1 MAAAPYT
8 DLALYRRLLGLVR
21 PYLAQLA
28 GLLLLSL
35 LGSGLV
41 LLTPVPLKLAVDR
54 MEGEP
59 LPDFLEAVLPG
70 GVADSDT
77 ALFALAAGMVVVL
90 ALLTHVQD
98 LAALLLRTS
107 VGERLALDFRT
118 QLFHRVQRLSLSY
131 HDEKGTAD
139 STYRIQYDAPAVQYL
154 TTDGILPLATECILV
169 VMMLYVTF
177 RIDWQLALVAT
188 AVVPLMLL
196 AGRYYRHHLRDQAHE
211 VKNLE
216 SSAFSVVGE
225 ALSALRV
232 VKAFGQEDRE
242 QERFVRHAR
251 AGLAA
256 RLRLYFAEGGFSF
269 LVGMTIAVGTA
280 AVLYLG
286 MTHVREK
293 TLTLGD
299 LLLVLGYVA
308 LVYGP
313 LDTISKKLAGMQ
325 SHLASAERA
334 FALLDEAADVPEKPG
349 ARPLPRAAGAVAF
362 ENVSFGYDPKNPILH
377 GIHFEVRPGTR
388 LGIAGT
394 TGAGKTTLV
403 NLLTRFYDPLGGRIL
418 LDGVDLRD
426 YRLADV
432 RSQFAIVL
440 QDPVLFSTSIAENI
454 AYARPGAS
462 EKEIIAAARAAN
474 AHEFITQ
481 LPDGYET
488 PVGERGMRLS
498 GGERQRIALARAFLK
513 DAPILILDE
522 PTSSV
527 DVRTEMGIMEAM
539 ERLMRGRTTFLIAH
553 RLGTLHHC
561 DLLARV
567 EHGQLVALRPDVA
580 EAIREA
586 ETLGRVN
593 GSAGVGT
600 AQVEP

>member
-1 MAAAPYT
+1 MASALYT
-8 DLALYRRLLGLVR
+8 DLTLYRRLFRQVR
-21 PYLAQLA
+21 PYLAHLG

-35 LGSGLV
+35 LGSGLI

-54 MEGEP
+54 LEGEP
-59 LPDFLEAVLPG
+59 LPGFLEALLPG
-70 GVADSDT
+70 DLADSDP
-77 ALFALAAGMVVVL
+77 AVFALAAGMVVAL

-98 LAALLLRTS
+98 LTALLLRAY
-107 VGERLALDFRT
+107 VGEQLALGFRT
-118 QLFHRVQRLSLSY
+118 RLFRHVQRLSPSY

-139 STYRIQYDAPAVQYL
+139 AAYRIQYDAPAIQYL
-154 TTDGILPLATECILV
+154 TTDGVLPLLTECVLV
-169 VMMLYVTF
+169 VLMLYVTF
-177 RIDWQLALVAT
+177 RIDWQLALATT
-188 AVVPLMLL
+188 AVAPLMLL
-196 AGRYYRHHLRDQAHE
+196 AGRYYRDRLRNQAHA
-211 VKNLE
+211 VKDLE

-225 ALSALRV
+225 VLSALRV

-251 AGLAA
+251 ASLSG
-256 RLRLYFAEGGFSF
+256 RLRLYLAEGGFSM
-269 LVGMTIAVGTA
+269 LVGMTIAAGTA

-286 MTHVREK
+286 MTHVRDK
-293 TLTLGD
+293 VLTLGD

-334 FALLDEAADVPEKPG
+334 FALLDEAPDVPEKPG
-349 ARPLPRAAGAVAF
+349 ARPLRRAAGAVTF
-362 ENVSFGYDPKNPILH
+362 ENVSFGYDPRQPVLR

-403 NLLTRFYDPLGGRIL
+403 NLLTRFYDPCGGRIL

-432 RSQFAIVL
+432 RNQFAIVL

-454 AYARPGAS
+454 SYARPGAS
-462 EKEIIAAARAAN
+462 EKEIIAAAQGAN

-481 LPDGYET
+481 LPDGYQT
-488 PVGERGMRLS
+488 LVGERGMRLS

-527 DVRTEMGIMEAM
+527 DVRTEAGIMEAM

-567 EHGQLVALRPDVA
+567 ENGKLVALRPDVA
-580 EAIREA
+580 AAIREA
-586 ETLGRVN
+586 QPQGRIE
-593 GSAGVGT
+593 GVG
-600 AQVEP
+600 V